1 MINRLLLE
9 FNSSKKIL
17 LNLFVFVII
26 ATIFINFTHNQIPS
40 EMKFENTNQNIKIKL
55 SKELA
60 SKDSYE
66 FFLNRDCEITG
77 HMKDRHKVRWVFN
90 IIFFNIYDNLVN
102 LNEVLP
108 YYFNIILF
116 SSIIFLTYLIL
127 FRTFEV
133 NQVYKFLFLFFITFI
148 FQSILSEYQ
157 YSIIEMLFLSL
168 ALSASKSKNFS
179 QFVLWV
185 ILATLNRES
194 GILISL
200 TWLVFN
206 KDLKQ
211 TIIASILPTIVLVAL
226 NYDILSCLLN
236 PKFFLPLENEPGQFN
251 FIDILNNKN
260 YLSTVKVLMI
270 NFIIPFG
277 YCFYIYFDTENKNK
291 IIFYILSIYKKL
303 LKTRSICKSYC
314 SSNR

>member
-1 MINRLLLE
+1 M
-9 FNSSKKIL
+9 
-17 LNLFVFVII
+17 
-26 ATIFINFTHNQIPS
+26 
-40 EMKFENTNQNIKIKL
+40 
-55 SKELA
+55 
-60 SKDSYE
+60 
-66 FFLNRDCEITG
+66 
-77 HMKDRHKVRWVFN
+77 
-90 IIFFNIYDNLVN
+90 
-102 LNEVLP
+102 
-108 YYFNIILF
+108 
-116 SSIIFLTYLIL
+116 
-127 FRTFEV
+127 
-133 NQVYKFLFLFFITFI
+133 
-148 FQSILSEYQ
+148 
-157 YSIIEMLFLSL
+157 
-168 ALSASKSKNFS
+168 
-179 QFVLWV
+179 LWV

-291 IIFYILSIYKKL
+291 IIFYILILDLIVFLVALPLDHLAPRLILLPLLIALIYFKERNKVRL
-303 LKTRSICKSYC
+303 
-314 SSNR
+314 N